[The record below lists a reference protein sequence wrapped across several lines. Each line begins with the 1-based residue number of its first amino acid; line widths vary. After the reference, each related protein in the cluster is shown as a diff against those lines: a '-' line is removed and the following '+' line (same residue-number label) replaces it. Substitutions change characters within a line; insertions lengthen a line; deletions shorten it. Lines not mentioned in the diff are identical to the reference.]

1 MTENEQRLNTQID
14 RLTRSND
21 DLYQFAYLAAHELQ
35 APLRAME
42 GFLILLQ
49 DQYGEQLPSDA
60 HALLQEAFN
69 GSERMRSLIQA
80 LLTLS
85 KVESQEIQYDLL
97 NISLAVDDAL
107 QNLKPIIKEKN
118 AQIVLADLPIASANR
133 PLLMLLFQNLI
144 SNALKFSDQPEIKI
158 SAVQNQNEWIF
169 SVSDN
174 GVGFDMKYIGKLF
187 QRFER
192 LHASVLYPG
201 TGLGLA
207 LCKRIIDRHGG
218 KIWAESIPEKG
229 STFYFTLPAAP
240 VNKSSSGI

>member
-14 RLTRSND
+14 RLTKSND

-49 DQYGEQLPSDA
+49 DQYGEHLPDDA
-60 HALLQEAFN
+60 HALLQEAFS
-69 GSERMRSLIQA
+69 GTERMRSLIQA

-97 NISLAVDDAL
+97 DIRLAVDDAL
-107 QNLKPIIKEKN
+107 QNLKPVIKEKN
-118 AQIVLADLPIASANR
+118 AQIILDKLPVAPANR
-133 PLLMLLFQNLI
+133 SLLMILFQNLI
-144 SNALKFSDQPEIKI
+144 SNALKFSEQPEIKI
-158 SAVQNQNEWIF
+158 SAVQNQNEWLF

-174 GVGFDMKYIGKLF
+174 GVGFEMKYVDKLF
-187 QRFER
+187 HRFER

-218 KIWAESIPEKG
+218 RIWAESIPEKG
-229 STFYFTLPAAP
+229 STFYFTLPVAST
-240 VNKSSSGI
+240 NKI